1 MGTTDSHSCSFR
13 LDQHYRL
20 VRRFISDFYSAEITV
35 VEHKVTKEQLAL
47 RESVLQFNAAAVA
60 QHIKRFVEVHESFVD
75 NYVPTSGDVMTMVAA
90 SRNGGAFGLH
100 FGAFV
105 PTILARASLLTP
117 YLFALLVYPYPHRRI
132 MVRGS
137 WVLFPKPPC
146 VCVRTP
152 SLLVTGKCRA
162 WLCIRFISFGLRR
175 PRPVALL
182 ATNVLTKSATNC

>member
-1 MGTTDSHSCSFR
+1 M
-13 LDQHYRL
+13 
-20 VRRFISDFYSAEITV
+20 
-35 VEHKVTKEQLAL
+35 
-47 RESVLQFNAAAVA
+47 
-60 QHIKRFVEVHESFVD
+60 D